1 MTENSPTPATPQN
14 APRSRLWLR
23 VLLFVSLALNL
34 AVAGVVLGT
43 VLQVRKVEDARPDRI
58 TRELGLGPFL
68 FALDEENRKA
78 LRDASRNRDKDLA
91 AGRAEWRDAL
101 RESILLLR
109 QEPFDRERFLH
120 LVQRQAEIAA
130 RGRMIGQEELTLRLA
145 AMSPEERNAF
155 ADRLERTMR
164 FGERSDKAKP
174 SSAMGNGRH
183 NDGERQ
189 PRP

>member
-1 MTENSPTPATPQN
+1 MTETSPNPATPPK
-14 APRSRLWLR
+14 APRSRVWLR

-43 VLQVRKVEDARPDRI
+43 VLQVRKGDDTRPDRI

-68 FALDEENRKA
+68 FALDDENRKA

-101 RESILLLR
+101 SESITLLR
-109 QEPFDRERFLH
+109 QEPFDRERFLF

-130 RGRMIGQEELTLRLA
+130 RGRMIGQEELSLRLA

-164 FGERSDKAKP
+164 FGERSDKGRP
-174 SSAMGNGRH
+174 GNGRH
-183 NDGERQ
+183 MDGDRQ
-189 PRP
+189 PRQ